1 KQETEWYEAAN
12 TLHAR
17 WIKYKYAAKYFAFCR
32 HNGNWKDPSKN
43 DVQWNGQIID
53 LIADDMMD
61 AFNEVKGAF
70 DEIRDKFK
78 NKLDVLLEELNTD
91 LHDSPQLMGLNLDS
105 LHKVIALTQAAVD
118 DKANKL
124 FRKLDSNI
132 NSIRYNATS
141 IESTESY
148 VENSMQVAY
157 DNCKACKG
165 TGLFNSIKHIMSQK
179 LTGPN
184 NVFLDVQSRA
194 IADFE
199 AYVDSWITLVDKKIG
214 AEFQAVI
221 DDFNGRF
228 VDVEEE
234 DETKHGFRNELLQ
247 TVQKALA
254 MADTELKTQLDAC
267 AQFD

>member
-1 KQETEWYEAAN
+1 
-12 TLHAR
+12 
-17 WIKYKYAAKYFAFCR
+17 
-32 HNGNWKDPSKN
+32 
-43 DVQWNGQIID
+43 
-53 LIADDMMD
+53 MM
-61 AFNEVKGAF
+61 ASFNEVKEAF
-70 DEIRDKFK
+70 DEIRDDFK
-78 NKLDVLLEELNTD
+78 HKLDVLLTELDTD
-91 LHDSPQLMGLNLDS
+91 LHDSPQLMGMNLDS

-124 FRKLDSNI
+124 FRKLDINI
-132 NSIRYNATS
+132 NNFRYNATS
-141 IESTESY
+141 IEPTTSY
-148 VENSMQVAY
+148 VGSSMQVAY

-165 TGLFNSIKHIMSQK
+165 AGVFNSIKHIISQK
-179 LTGPN
+179 LTGPK
-184 NVFLDVQSRA
+184 NVFLDVQGKA

-199 AYVDSWITLVDKKIG
+199 DYVDSWIAIVDSKIG

-254 MADTELKTQLDAC
+254 IADTELKDELDAC
-267 AQFD
+267 AEFD